1 MPNKKGSKVAASKA
15 RAQAMAKKKARHGG
29 PALAAAA
36 YVPPPPAAEGA
47 TTETDGAVDEATL
60 SSNAGPEAGA
70 AAVAIAAPPLT
81 AAAAA
86 AAAPARAPRGFSRE
100 RAHQAPPALSVSLRR
115 EVGLIG
121 ALTVVAVLVLVALR
135 LFTDLGG

>member
-15 RAQAMAKKKARHGG
+15 RAQAIAKKKARHGG
-29 PALAAAA
+29 PVLAAAA
-36 YVPPPPAAEGA
+36 YVPPPPAADEVAG
-47 TTETDGAVDEATL
+47 ETDGAIDEAASASRASPETD
-60 SSNAGPEAGA
+60 AGS
-70 AAVAIAAPPLT
+70 VAIAAP
-81 AAAAA
+81 AAAP
-86 AAAPARAPRGFSRE
+86 PARAPRGFSRE

-121 ALTVVAVLVLVALR
+121 VLTVVVVAVLVALR

>member
-47 TTETDGAVDEATL
+47 TTETGGAVGEAAP
-60 SSNAGPEAGA
+60 SSQAGPEAGA
-70 AAVAIAAPPLT
+70 ASVAIAAPPLT
-81 AAAAA
+81 AP
-86 AAAPARAPRGFSRE
+86 PARALRGFSRE

-121 ALTVVAVLVLVALR
+121 ALTVAVVLVLVALQ
-135 LFTDLGG
+135 LFTGLGG

>member
-60 SSNAGPEAGA
+60 SSNAGPDMGTGSV
-70 AAVAIAAPPLT
+70 AVAAPPLT
-81 AAAAA
+81 AP
-86 AAAPARAPRGFSRE
+86 PARAPRGFSRE

-121 ALTVVAVLVLVALR
+121 ALTVVVVLVLVALR
-135 LFTDLGG
+135 LFTGLGG

>member
-15 RAQAMAKKKARHGG
+15 RAQAIAKKKARHGG
-29 PALAAAA
+29 PVLAAAA
-36 YVPPPPAAEGA
+36 YAPPPPPAEGDA
-47 TTETDGAVDEATL
+47 AETDGGVDEAAL
-60 SSNAGPEAGA
+60 SPA
-70 AAVAIAAPPLT
+70 AAPESGAGSVAVAARAPAAP
-81 AAAAA
+81 
-86 AAAPARAPRGFSRE
+86 PARAPRASSRE

-121 ALTVVAVLVLVALR
+121 TLTVVVIAALVALR

>member
-47 TTETDGAVDEATL
+47 TTETDGAFDEATL

-81 AAAAA
+81 AAA

>member
-36 YVPPPPAAEGA
+36 YAPPPPAAEGA
-47 TTETDGAVDEATL
+47 TDEADGATDEAAPA
-60 SSNAGPEAGA
+60 SAAGSVAVAAGGA
-70 AAVAIAAPPLT
+70 AIAARATPAT
-81 AAAAA
+81 
-86 AAAPARAPRGFSRE
+86 PARAPRGFSRE
-100 RAHQAPPALSVSLRR
+100 HAHQAPSALSVSLRR